1 MKFLFIGML
10 IGFCISL
17 LSVFLTLM
25 FSPSQKIDG
34 LYDVEI
40 SNNNRCNDQPDEVDV
55 HKYGQKSTKMWPH
68 RPDHD
73 VPVEDHEL
81 HKLQSN
87 GKFCHNPGDSTIPAF
102 VKP

>member
-40 SNNNRCNDQPDEVDV
+40 SNNNRWVGTQI
-55 HKYGQKSTKMWPH
+55 
-68 RPDHD
+68 
-73 VPVEDHEL
+73 
-81 HKLQSN
+81 KLKKKRKN
-87 GKFCHNPGDSTIPAF
+87 G
-102 VKP
+102 